1 MERAPREKRNGEQAT
16 SRCIAQCRSVPGFRR
31 NEIVSGIDKSPFM
44 VAQRRKLH
52 SMFGAVAQL
61 HEEKDVQQVKLT
73 PVQRVEEE
81 EALQGEFATRQLEG
95 IKEEEPFQRSTDIVQ
110 RVSESSWMPSLIA
123 PIQRMS
129 RMAVHPLHVRGAI
142 IQKVKE
148 KLGNPSEFE
157 VDKSDLNKG
166 TATSEGT
173 RTYVNEGTTTKP
185 SKINWEYKIP
195 TAGLSDSGTADNP
208 VSIKSGGRW
217 DAGHLLGR
225 QNGGKGDINA
235 WVFPQNPQINRGN
248 YDDADNPTY
257 VAWRAVE
264 NTFHG
269 LVDTHG
275 KGTWK
280 ITLA

>member
-1 MERAPREKRNGEQAT
+1 MERAPREKGNGGQAA
-16 SRCIAQCRSVPGFRR
+16 SRCIAQCRSVSGRRR
-31 NEIVSGIDKSPFM
+31 NEILSGIDNSPLM

-52 SMFGAVAQL
+52 GMFGAAAQL
-61 HEEKDVQQVKLT
+61 QEEGGARQDSHAPLQKK
-73 PVQRVEEE
+73 PF
-81 EALQGEFATRQLEG
+81 QGEFATRQLEG
-95 IKEEEPFQRSTDIVQ
+95 IEEEKPFQRSIDIVQ
-110 RVSESSWMPSLIA
+110 RVSMSSWVPSLIA

-129 RMAVHPLHVRGAI
+129 RMAVHPLHVSGAI

-208 VSIKSGGRW
+208 VSIKSGGKW